1 VAGAD
6 LFWSLPE
13 EQREDLQR
21 RQVPIVALSPFANHT
36 TVKAQ
41 VILPVALAG
50 VEAADVAYR
59 LDGLPLGL
67 KKLLP
72 AACPPDHQVLR
83 DLQLF
88 F

>member
-1 VAGAD
+1 METLVMFVAVL
-6 LFWSLPE
+6 LFVWLSLP
-13 EQREDLQR
+13 
-21 RQVPIVALSPFANHT
+21 IIALVRT
-36 TVKAQ
+36 RK
-41 VILPVALAG
+41 IRKLELRLAG

-72 AACPPDHQVLR
+72 AACPSDYQVLR

-88 F
+88 FQ